1 MMAMKVLTRSS
12 CHGFSPWCDTS
23 VNKKKIKLSS
33 RTRHLIQVIHGK
45 DSLSS
50 KNDNISFSGMENGDQ
65 IKPNERLHSHSGLI
79 SLISRVSK
87 STVNDMTH
95 GRMH

>member
-1 MMAMKVLTRSS
+1 MSWLFTLVRY
-12 CHGFSPWCDTS
+12 
-23 VNKKKIKLSS
+23 VNKKKIIIKLSS
-33 RTRHLIQVIHGK
+33 RSRHLIQVIHGK

-65 IKPNERLHSHSGLI
+65 IKPNERLHSHSSLT